1 MTPEGKFQKRVIEAA
16 TRLGW
21 RHYHAHD
28 PRRDKAGFPDLVM
41 VRRGRLIFAEL
52 KRDKKAIKHEVSK
65 EQDEWLFA
73 LMNVRHN
80 VENLIRA
87 KGAYAPGQSPV
98 QVFLWC
104 PDDFDQILEALK

>member
-52 KRDKKAIKHEVSK
+52 KRDAKAKRNEVSDAQQQWIWDLEVCEENTSYSK
-65 EQDEWLFA
+65 A
-73 LMNVRHN
+73 PVR
-80 VENLIRA
+80 
-87 KGAYAPGQSPV
+87 
-98 QVFLWC
+98 VFLWC
-104 PDDFDQILEALK
+104 PDDWDEVLGALK